1 MNRMTCKIL
10 EQGVMVLQ
18 EWQPLSVFLLY
29 FSSKYHPGKSSRRL
43 AELAEQP
50 PLGPAIIKVS
60 LLAEI
65 LYKFQMISFLLFS
78 EKINIFFFN
87 EDLGQD
93 K

>member
-1 MNRMTCKIL
+1 
-10 EQGVMVLQ
+10 MVLQ

-50 PLGPAIIKVS
+50 PLGPAIIKMS

-65 LYKFQMISFLLFS
+65 LYKFLDDLFS
-78 EKINIFFFN
+78 IILFEKINIFFFN
-87 EDLGQD
+87 EDLGQAQQP
-93 K
+93 KVK